1 MKNEY
6 ISQYNVFFEK
16 LIKQREELKGKLCRC
31 DLEQED
37 ILHFIEFEK
46 YDAITMVKLVKKLK
60 NVRQRRREIKDQ
72 YQVAQMMC
80 DRLKNQSKNEDR
92 SYNYRTDITKEFKI

>member
-6 ISQYNVFFEK
+6 ISQYNVFFAD
-16 LIKQREELKGKLCRC
+16 IKKKKDELLEELSKC

-60 NVRQRRREIKDQ
+60 DVRQRRRVVKDK
-72 YQVAQMMC
+72 YQAVQIVH
-80 DRLKNQSKNEDR
+80 DRLKGQVKNEDR
-92 SYNYRTDITKEFKI
+92 NYNYRSDIVKEFKI